1 MDPVVTAHVPEGVR
15 DRGVEVLKSIGSTT
29 SELVNA
35 AFDYVIQAKELPRF
49 EQAKRGGVRS
59 LSKEQVKNLTE
70 FMRSVK
76 VDVPAAWDDAS
87 FEDLLDDAMG
97 QRYAGLR

>member
-1 MDPVVTAHVPEGVR
+1 MDPVVTARVPKGVR

-49 EQAKRGGVRS
+49 EQEKRGGVRVP
-59 LSKEQVKNLTE
+59 SKEQAEELSA

>member
-1 MDPVVTAHVPEGVR
+1 MDPVVTARVPEGVR
-15 DRGVEVLKSIGSTT
+15 DRGVEVLKDIGSTT
-29 SELVNA
+29 SELINA

-49 EQAKRGGVRS
+49 EQARRGEART
-59 LSKEQVKNLTE
+59 LSKEQVEDLSE
-70 FMRSVK
+70 FMRAVK